1 MITTADVAAA
11 CGVEKATVRSW
22 LARAPSFSI
31 GRYDGQTKV
40 YSRQEGLAMLI
51 AGELISR
58 GLGTPHEVMPVAARI
73 ARTSA
78 DQLVWVYRDRDGALA
93 HSDQQP
99 HDVAVALPLDALD
112 RRLSRTATHERGRV
126 ARYTR

>member
-22 LARAPSFSI
+22 LARSPGYAI

-40 YSRQEGLAMLI
+40 YSPQEGLAMLV
-51 AGELISR
+51 AGELIGR
-58 GLGTPHEVMPVAARI
+58 GYGVPFEVMPVAARI
-73 ARTSA
+73 ARGPT
-78 DQLVWVYRDRDGALA
+78 DRTVWVYRDRDGGLTFAD
-93 HSDQQP
+93 HQP
-99 HDVAVALPLDALD
+99 HDVAIALPLDTLA
-112 RRLSRTATHERGRV
+112 RRLTRSAAPASGRL

>member
-22 LARAPSFSI
+22 LARAPSFTI

-58 GLGTPHEVMPVAARI
+58 GLGTPHEVMPVASRI
-73 ARTSA
+73 ASTPASEM
-78 DQLVWVYRDRDGALA
+78 VWVYRDRDGALT
-93 HSDQQP
+93 HSHQQP
-99 HDVAVALPLDALD
+99 HEVAVALPLDALE
-112 RRLSRTATHERGRV
+112 RRLTRTARHERGRV
-126 ARYTR
+126 PRYTR

>member
-22 LARAPSFSI
+22 LARAPGFHI
-31 GRYDGQTKV
+31 GRYEGQTKI

-58 GLGTPHEVMPVAARI
+58 GLGIPYEVMPVAAGI
-73 ARTSA
+73 ARGSTNRT
-78 DQLVWVYRDRDGALA
+78 VWVTRDRGGALTYTD
-93 HSDQQP
+93 HQP
-99 HDVAVALPLDALD
+99 DDVAVALPLDILSRRLAPSGD
-112 RRLSRTATHERGRV
+112 QGHVRLSRV
-126 ARYTR
+126 TR